1 MSIDILSHIVCAHAC
16 LSEVFGPGHHDQS
29 GRLLAGE
36 SSLNLIARN
45 RRRRIQASANVAAAG
60 TSTVVT
66 ELLADPSP
74 ASVGSSSVPPG
85 VAEPSDT
92 VRTLVDNPGLSPS
105 APVGSGAGAASASA
119 SSSSGATSP
128 PPDRLPLPADAS
140 SAPTAP
146 QANK

>member
-1 MSIDILSHIVCAHAC
+1 MSINLLSHIVYAHAC

-29 GRLLAGE
+29 GRLLTGE
-36 SSLNLIARN
+36 SSLKTA
-45 RRRRIQASANVAAAG
+45 AAAG

-66 ELLADPSP
+66 EPLADPSP

-85 VAEPSDT
+85 VAELSDT
-92 VRTLVDNPGLSPS
+92 VRTLVGNPGLSPS
-105 APVGSGAGAASASA
+105 APVESGASAASASA
-119 SSSSGATSP
+119 SSSSGAASP
-128 PPDRLPLPADAS
+128 PPDGPPLPADAS

>member
-1 MSIDILSHIVCAHAC
+1 MSINLLSHIVYAHAC

-29 GRLLAGE
+29 GRLLTGE
-36 SSLNLIARN
+36 SSLNLIAQNCRH
-45 RRRRIQASANVAAAG
+45 RIQANAAAAG

-92 VRTLVDNPGLSPS
+92 VRTLVGNPGLSPS
-105 APVGSGAGAASASA
+105 APVESGASAASASA
-119 SSSSGATSP
+119 SSSSGAASP
-128 PPDRLPLPADAS
+128 PPDGPPLPADAS